1 MENDCGC
8 NQKKD
13 QLVVDSKDRANNIN
27 MEKELKDQEN
37 RNEHYHPSES
47 FI

>member
-1 MENDCGC
+1 VAN
-8 NQKKD
+8 N
-13 QLVVDSKDRANNIN
+13 KDRTNNID